1 MKPQFIR
8 YIYLVFGIINIAGHI
23 LSNEDLLNYSK
34 PLLMPLLLY
43 YVYQSQMNQ
52 VTSRTLLLW
61 AALLFAWFGDLA
73 LMLPEQYFLFG
84 VAFFFATQICYIILF
99 QRSTVDGITSK
110 LRPILSYLVYAVFLF
125 YVLLPHVGN
134 LFFPVLIYG
143 LSLIGMAAVAR
154 LRKGKTPDQSY
165 VLVTL
170 GSGLFLISDSLLALN
185 KFVAP
190 LSYGATAIM
199 TTYIAAQYL
208 ITEGILKDQTTDK

>member
-99 QRSTVDGITSK
+99 QRSTVDGITFK
-110 LRPILSYLVYAVFLF
+110 
-125 YVLLPHVGN
+125 VLP
-134 LFFPVLIYG
+134 
-143 LSLIGMAAVAR
+143 R
-154 LRKGKTPDQSY
+154 T
-165 VLVTL
+165 
-170 GSGLFLISDSLLALN
+170 
-185 KFVAP
+185 
-190 LSYGATAIM
+190 
-199 TTYIAAQYL
+199 
-208 ITEGILKDQTTDK
+208 